1 MEDAAAAVVPVAYYR
16 VDRGAGFS
24 LPVVSV
30 RDRRSNGNAPLIRWV
45 YQKHLEIV
53 LFNTYGQNSS
63 VWKLLHQASL
73 GRTTLSCDRA
83 AVNAGL
89 LTDAEFGALL
99 TIFKEALSAELLD
112 PCSRNK
118 IRSFVLVPLA
128 AASAVCRLY
137 GRSEASMA
145 FLRAVSQPIP
155 QIWEMEA
162 QAEADAANGEADLV
176 LLDAIDEH
184 GYEAEQM
191 TFAEELTTE
200 APFAPT
206 AADETK
212 LKQYAL
218 SPVPSILRSELD
230 SYIRHRCAT
239 FAAKRSGAAV
249 VSATAEHDTQSLLK
263 CARAQ
268 ADQTDRPPTRK
279 RASATTPPRSQVL
292 RLDGARQ
299 QDPTRPAAA
308 PLVARH
314 ALRRR
319 SRAGV
324 CRVAR
329 LQPAGAVHHECA
341 AGVRILTTHVSR
353 SRARRHSDVPRV
365 RTWRFLLSAQSRIT
379 SRVS

>member
-268 ADQTDRPPTRK
+268 ADQTDRPHPQTRLRHHASAIAGFTAGW
-279 RASATTPPRSQVL
+279 RASTRSHEASCCTSRCSARASSAISRRSLPSGSSPTSRCGSPRVRRRGSNPHDACLQISRASPLRRPPRSHL
-292 RLDGARQ
+292 
-299 QDPTRPAAA
+299 
-308 PLVARH
+308 
-314 ALRRR
+314 AL
-319 SRAGV
+319 S
-324 CRVAR
+324 
-329 LQPAGAVHHECA
+329 
-341 AGVRILTTHVSR
+341 
-353 SRARRHSDVPRV
+353 
-365 RTWRFLLSAQSRIT
+365 LSAQSRIT